1 MLFPLCVKSRSD
13 ISQQSE
19 VTCIYSRVKGA
30 PSIDAWAL
38 VFVSG
43 VSVSIGRP
51 GSTSFHA
58 FSLVVFFCTRC
69 TGGKKVRRGEI
80 PNLNGVEGKGR
91 E

>member
-1 MLFPLCVKSRSD
+1 MLFPLCVKSRSN
-13 ISQQSE
+13 ISQRSE

-30 PSIDAWAL
+30 PSIAARAL

-51 GSTSFHA
+51 VSTSFHA
-58 FSLVVFFCTRC
+58 FSLVVFSALHGRVE
-69 TGGKKVRRGEI
+69 KMVRRGEI